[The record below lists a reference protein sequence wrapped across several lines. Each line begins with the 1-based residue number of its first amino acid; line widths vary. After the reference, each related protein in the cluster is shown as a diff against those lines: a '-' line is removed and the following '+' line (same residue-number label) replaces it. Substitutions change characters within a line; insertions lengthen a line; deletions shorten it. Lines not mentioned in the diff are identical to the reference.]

1 MTDVFSP
8 QRWRRVLLRDV
19 WRARKGTQQYRTLLI
34 EGVVNHTLSIDRCA
48 WASSIRWWW
57 GGRQVL
63 LKLRCLRRRVCCLSL
78 SPWWSGWKAAGCL
91 NAVRSHLR
99 FRVGLDM
106 YELTTGEYT
115 VVFKLYILSCQ
126 LALILSTKRMSPF
139 NLGSNYRRTFREQ
152 CVTVTNDNDI
162 NYAAKGIH

>member
-1 MTDVFSP
+1 M
-8 QRWRRVLLRDV
+8 
-19 WRARKGTQQYRTLLI
+19 I
-34 EGVVNHTLSIDRCA
+34 EGGVNYTLSIDRCA
-48 WASSIRWWW
+48 WVSSIRWWW

-91 NAVRSHLR
+91 NTVRSHLR

-126 LALILSTKRMSPF
+126 LPLILPTKIMPPF
-139 NLGSNYRRTFREQ
+139 NLGSNHCPTFREQ
-152 CVTVTNDNDI
+152 CVTVTNVNDLCCQRNKFVYNGEREI
-162 NYAAKGIH
+162 IDVIGRRLSRCISANFVVTFK